1 MVWYRSRH
9 WPIGLLLDHREMLD
23 ECAFSSASAAL
34 FELQICSRSSLRL
47 FSPLPAPCL
56 LFFSR
61 LHQST
66 LTSLCAA
73 DDSAHLI
80 LSSAASSSLLLRP
93 ILPCHCCMLA
103 CLSLCLPTALLVP
116 LLSPSLRST
125 TNNPSPLSCLT
136 TRKSLS
142 TQRSFCEAL
151 DLQRILIYFESQS
164 P

>member
-9 WPIGLLLDHREMLD
+9 WPIGLLLDHGEMLD

-34 FELQICSRSSLRL
+34 FELQICNLSLRL

-61 LHQST
+61 LHKST

-73 DDSAHLI
+73 DDCAHRI

-93 ILPCHCCMLA
+93 ILCCLCCMLA
-103 CLSLCLPTALLVP
+103 CLSPCFPTALLVP

-125 TNNPSPLSCLT
+125 TNNPSPLSCLP
-136 TRKSLS
+136 REKASALKDLFVKLS
-142 TQRSFCEAL
+142 ICSA
-151 DLQRILIYFESQS
+151 S
-164 P
+164 